1 MMKAVALSL
10 KVRFFILFMA
20 LFICPNSSFRQPI
33 HNKFR
38 LSNTIIAKPKFC
50 GRKSTI
56 VRLVDPNAVDTMYQ
70 ASTVAA
76 DSFLNSFVART
87 IGAIVGNVLSAVVF
101 KYVSDIIFKKNEPEA
116 VKQPERVLKTADIS
130 QTAWI
135 QLLFCIMIDLGS
147 DASFLIPG
155 IGELEDVAWAPI
167 SAYLLNLVFGSS
179 AISTLEF
186 AKEILPG
193 TDILPVA
200 TFAWLLQNIFT
211 DSPLTGALGLKKED
225 IKKVIDVKGE
235 SVSPDIDAWD
245 DKFKDRR

>member
-1 MMKAVALSL
+1 MMEA
-10 KVRFFILFMA
+10 VRFLYLCMV
-20 LFICPNSSFRQPI
+20 LLICQNESFRLPI
-33 HNKFR
+33 HNRFGSSKVI
-38 LSNTIIAKPKFC
+38 LAHPKF

-56 VRLVDPNAVDTMYQ
+56 IRLIDPNAVDTMYQ
-70 ASTVAA
+70 ASAVAT

-87 IGAIVGNVLSAVVF
+87 VGAIVGNLLSAVVF
-101 KYVSDIIFKKNEPEA
+101 KYVSDIIFKKNEPE

-200 TFAWLLQNIFT
+200 TLAWLLQNIFT
-211 DSPLTGALGLKKED
+211 DSPLTGALGLKKGD
-225 IKKVIDVKGE
+225 PKGSKNVIDVKGE
-235 SVSPDIDAWD
+235 SISPDIDAWD
-245 DKFKDRR
+245 DKFKEKR

>member
-1 MMKAVALSL
+1 MVLLISQ
-10 KVRFFILFMA
+10 
-20 LFICPNSSFRQPI
+20 NESFRLPV
-33 HNKFR
+33 HNRFGSSKVI
-38 LSNTIIAKPKFC
+38 LAQPKFS

-56 VRLVDPNAVDTMYQ
+56 IRLIDPNAVDTMYQ
-70 ASTVAA
+70 ATSTVGIAT

-87 IGAIVGNVLSAVVF
+87 VGAILGNLLSAFVF
-101 KYVSDIIFKKNEPEA
+101 KYVSDIIFKKNEPE
-116 VKQPERVLKTADIS
+116 VKQPERVLKTADIT

-200 TFAWLLQNIFT
+200 TLAWLLQNIFT

-225 IKKVIDVKGE
+225 PKDSKNVIDVKGESISPKKE

-245 DKFKDRR
+245 DKFKDKR